1 MPKKVAITNLQ
12 ASTIDIMNVIRQN
25 AGQEYQDLVPEVTRT
40 TDIPKVGEII
50 MGYPALANKFI
61 SSLMNRIAQVRVKS
75 ALFNN
80 PYSSLKKGYLEFG
93 ETVEEVFVQIA
104 KAREFS
110 AEKAADRELRR
121 SLPDVRTAFHCMN
134 WRVDYPIT
142 IQNDDLKMA
151 FLTENGLTDMIA
163 KLVDSLYRAAE
174 YDEFLLVKYLI
185 IKAVSHGKMY
195 PVSYDANNS
204 SQSAIEFRAIS
215 NLLTFMKTQFNAEGV
230 TTTTPR
236 EDQIIFMDSRYNA
249 TFDVEVLA
257 GAFNMDKADFMG
269 RLFLI
274 DDFTSFDNDR
284 FDVIRA
290 NSTMI
295 EEVTAEELALM
306 ANVKA
311 IILDREWFQLYD
323 ELSKFNEKFV
333 AAGDYWN
340 YFYLQW
346 KTISS
351 SPFSNAVVFL
361 DSSAST
367 ELPASIT
374 VEITDKLTSEAGT
387 IFTLTPQN
395 DTPALSSSAW
405 LFTQTQQAVE
415 AGIAVH
421 KYGAYVFPATAT
433 TTTPEMSVNGTVYTS
448 AEALTPASEVG
459 ATLTFNKAAARKAR
473 ARKAIEQ

>member
-25 AGQEYQDLVPEVTRT
+25 AGQEYQDMVPVVEKT

-50 MGYPALANKFI
+50 VGYPSLANKFI
-61 SSLMNRIAQVRVKS
+61 SSLINRIAQVRVKS

-80 PYSSLKKGYLEFG
+80 PYASLKKGYLEFG

-110 AEKAADRELRR
+110 AEKASDRELRR

-163 KLVDSLYRAAE
+163 KLVDSVYRAAE
-174 YDEFLLVKYLI
+174 YDEFLLVKYLL

-195 PVSYDANNS
+195 PVAYDASNPSNS
-204 SQSAIEFRAIS
+204 AVEFRAMS
-215 NLLTFMKTQFNAEGV
+215 NLLTFMKTEFNAEGV

-295 EEVTAEELALM
+295 EEVTPEELALM

-361 DSSAST
+361 DSSASV
-367 ELPASIT
+367 ELPATLT

-387 IFTLTPQN
+387 IFTLVPQN
-395 DTPALSSSAW
+395 DTPSLASSAW

-415 AGIAVH
+415 VGIAVH
-421 KYGAYVFPATAT
+421 KYGAYVFPPTAT
-433 TTTPEMSVNGTVYTS
+433 TTTPELTVNGTGYTS

>member
-1 MPKKVAITNLQ
+1 MAKKVAITNLQ

-25 AGQEYQDLVPEVTRT
+25 AGQEYQDMVPEVTRT

-50 MGYPALANKFI
+50 MGYPSLANKFI
-61 SSLMNRIAQVRVKS
+61 SSLINRIAQVRVKS

-80 PYSSLKKGYLEFG
+80 PYASLKKGYLEFG

-174 YDEFLLVKYLI
+174 YDEFLLVKYLL

-195 PVSYDANNS
+195 PISYDASNPSNS
-204 SQSAIEFRAIS
+204 AVEFRAMS
-215 NLLTFMKTQFNAEGV
+215 NTLGFMSSKYNVEGV

-236 EDQIIFMDSRYNA
+236 EDQVIFMDSRYNA

-257 GAFNMDKADFMG
+257 GAFNMDKADFIG

-274 DDFTSFDNDR
+274 DDFTSFDNAR
-284 FDVIRA
+284 FDVIRG

-295 EEVTAEELALM
+295 EEVTTEELALM

-311 IILDREWFQLYD
+311 ILLDREWFQLYD

-361 DSSAST
+361 DSAAAP
-367 ELPASIT
+367 ELPSTIT

-387 IFTLTPQN
+387 IFTLVPQN
-395 DTPALSSSAW
+395 DTPALASSAC
-405 LFTQTQQAVE
+405 LFTQTQQTVE
-415 AGIAVH
+415 NSIAVH
-421 KYGAYVFPATAT
+421 KYGAYVFPPTAA
-433 TTTPEMSVNGTVYTS
+433 TTTPEMTVNGNVYT
-448 AEALTPASEVG
+448 ATEALTPASEVG
-459 ATLTFNKAAARKAR
+459 ATLTFNKPAARSVRAQKATE
-473 ARKAIEQ
+473 K

>member
-230 TTTTPR
+230 TTTTAR

-306 ANVKA
+306 SNVKA

-361 DSSAST
+361 DSSAPT